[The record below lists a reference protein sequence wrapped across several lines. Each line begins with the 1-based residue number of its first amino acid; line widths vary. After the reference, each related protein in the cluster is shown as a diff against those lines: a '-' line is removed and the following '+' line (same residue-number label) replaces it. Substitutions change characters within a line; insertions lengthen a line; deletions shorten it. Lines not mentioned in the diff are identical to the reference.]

1 MKLPPGL
8 LMAWR
13 NLWRHR
19 RRTWLTASAMVF
31 ANALLIFGICLQTG
45 TYQMMIDNGLRLL
58 TGHVQV
64 QAQGYLD
71 EPRMRTTVQQILP
84 LAQQLRAAL
93 ALPAAARAQG
103 FALLSSEQRSFGV
116 QVLGVEPAQ
125 EQHISFLPAQ
135 IKQGDYL
142 ATQARQQVVLGSVA
156 ARNLKVGVG
165 DEITLLGS
173 GLDGSFAAAVLTVSG
188 IFETGLNELD
198 RSLAQIHLAD
208 FQSAFSMQGA
218 GHQIVLRTTALAQVP
233 TLKAAVSQQLAHRPE
248 LVALDWDQLQPELR
262 QAIAADMAS
271 SWFMYGVLILLV
283 AFSVMNTQL
292 MAVLER
298 TREFGVM
305 LALGLK
311 PARLSLLVMFETG
324 LLALLGLVL
333 GVLLGGSLAAWLSHT
348 GFTFP
353 GMEDYAAQFN
363 MDARIYPRLT
373 FWSVMTGPLVIF
385 IASLLASLYPA
396 LRLLGLK
403 PLDAMRSAT

>member
-1 MKLPPGL
+1 LTLPPSL

-19 RRTWLTASAMVF
+19 RRTWLTASAMIF

-58 TGHVQV
+58 TGHLQV

-71 EPRMRTTVQQILP
+71 DPRMRTTVAQIQP
-84 LAQQLRAAL
+84 LARQLRDQL
-93 ALPAAARAQG
+93 HRPAAARAQG

-116 QVLGVEPAQ
+116 QILGVEPAQ
-125 EQHISFLPAQ
+125 ERHISFLPAQ
-135 IKQGDYL
+135 IKRGSYL
-142 ATQARQQVVLGSVA
+142 SEHAQRQLVLGSVA

-173 GLDGSFAAAVLTVSG
+173 GLDGSFAAAVLTVTG
-188 IFETGLNELD
+188 IFETGLNDLD
-198 RSLAQIHLAD
+198 RGLAQMHLAD
-208 FQSAFSMQGA
+208 FQSVFSMQGA
-218 GHQIVLRTTALAQVP
+218 GHQIVLRSASLADVAALK
-233 TLKAAVSQQLAHRPE
+233 TAVSQTLNSRPE
-248 LVALDWDQLQPELR
+248 LTTLDWDQLQPELR

-271 SWFMYGVLILLV
+271 SWFMYGVLIILV

-298 TREFGVM
+298 IREFGVM
-305 LALGLK
+305 LALGLR
-311 PARLSLLVMFETG
+311 PARLSLLVLIETAM
-324 LLALLGLVL
+324 LALLGLVF
-333 GVLLGGSLAAWLSHT
+333 GLLVGGSLAALLSHT

-353 GMEDYAAQFN
+353 GMEEYAAQFN

-385 IASLLASLYPA
+385 TASLLASLYPA
-396 LRLLGLK
+396 LRLLGLQ
-403 PLDAMRSAT
+403 PLNAMRSAT

>member
-1 MKLPPGL
+1 MTLPPSL

-13 NLWRHR
+13 NLWRR
-19 RRTWLTASAMVF
+19 GIRTWLTAGAMVF

-58 TGHVQV
+58 TGHLQV
-64 QAQGYLD
+64 QAAGYLE
-71 EPRMRTTVQQILP
+71 EPRMRTRVENIIP
-84 LAQQLRAAL
+84 LARQLRMQL
-93 ALPAAARAQG
+93 NLPVAARAQG

-116 QVLGVEPAQ
+116 QIMGVEPAQ
-125 EQHISFLPAQ
+125 ERQLSFLPAQ
-135 IKQGDYL
+135 IKQGKYL
-142 ATQARQQVVLGSVA
+142 DADAQQQLVLGSVA

-165 DEITLLGS
+165 DEVTLLGS
-173 GLDGSFAAAVLTVSG
+173 SLDGSFAAAVLTVTG
-188 IFETGLNELD
+188 IFETGLTDLD
-198 RSLAQIHLAD
+198 RSLTQMHLAD
-208 FQSAFSMQGA
+208 FQATFSMQGA
-218 GHQIVLRTTALAQVP
+218 GHQIAVRTGSLPEVP
-233 TLKAAVSQQLAHRPE
+233 ALKATVTQLISNNHG

-311 PARLSLLVMFETG
+311 PARLSLLILIETS

-333 GVLLGGSLAAWLSHT
+333 GLLLGGSLAAWLSHT

-363 MDARIYPRLT
+363 MDARIYPKLT

-385 IASLLASLYPA
+385 AASLLASLYPA
-396 LRLLGLK
+396 LRLLKLK
-403 PLDAMRSAT
+403 PLDALRSAT